1 LFVWAKEET
10 GSGLS
15 RMGKLQKR
23 DKWEPSQLPGT
34 LKGARFGFCLKVGYV
49 MLKGNKEER

>member
-1 LFVWAKEET
+1 
-10 GSGLS
+10 
-15 RMGKLQKR
+15 MGKLQKR
-23 DKWEPSQLPGT
+23 DKWEPSQLPT